1 MQRPASPPYDRFA
14 SAWHRYGTAV
24 SVLGVAYL
32 VIAAVGKLA
41 YALPR
46 LVRDVEPWSAID
58 LRYRYNEVAVWFAG
72 EPVYGVVDGAVYPP
86 ASHVL
91 LWPLL
96 GWLPLDAARLLW
108 AASTLAAAAVIAL
121 LTYHVCRPAPPLQ
134 RLLVAGL
141 AFAAYPLQLS
151 VFVGQM
157 GVHVAALVFA
167 GAFVLVTARPSWP
180 SDVLAA
186 VLLVGSLVKPTL
198 SVPLVLAALVLAG
211 RVRPVLL
218 VGSVYAALTTVAA
231 AVQPA
236 SLFTL
241 LREWLAVSGS
251 RVSFLEGVPNVHLL
265 LAWLGLNDWTM
276 AASLLILAATGAWLW
291 HRRDADPWLVLGAT
305 AIVARFWTHSRA
317 YDDAILFLTTL
328 ALFRAVMLRE
338 GRTQRLAG
346 VLFIGVWAVLL
357 TPTWAL
363 YNLPSAATGL
373 LHAGHT
379 VVWLAVL
386 TFLAAIAGRSV
397 SGGAE
402 TGVARESASSPDASG
417 STPPSQSG
425 SQ

>member
-1 MQRPASPPYDRFA
+1 MRQPASPPPDRLA

-58 LRYRYNEVAVWFAG
+58 LKYRHNEVAAWFAG

-108 AASTLAAAAVIAL
+108 ATSTLAAAAIIAL
-121 LTYHVCRPAPPLQ
+121 LAYHVCRPAPPLQ

-157 GVHVAALVFA
+157 GVHVAALALA
-167 GAFVLVTARPSWP
+167 GAFVLVTARLSWP

-186 VLLVGSLVKPTL
+186 VLLTASLVKPTL
-198 SVPLVLAALVLAG
+198 SVPLVLAALVLA
-211 RVRPVLL
+211 RRFRPVVL
-218 VGSVYAALTTVAA
+218 VGGFYATLTAMAA

-241 LREWLAVSGS
+241 LHEWLAVSGG
-251 RVSFLEGVPNVHLL
+251 RVSFLEGVPSVHLL
-265 LAWLGLNDWTM
+265 LAWLGLGDWTM
-276 AASLLILAATGAWLW
+276 AASLLLLAGAGAWLW
-291 HRRDADPWLVLGAT
+291 HRRDADPWVLLGAA

-317 YDDAILFLTTL
+317 YDDALLLLAALTLFRTTL
-328 ALFRAVMLRE
+328 RAA
-338 GRTQRLAG
+338 GRTQRLAA
-346 VLFIGVWAVLL
+346 LFFAGAWAVLL
-357 TPTWAL
+357 TPTWAF
-363 YNLPSAATGL
+363 YNLPPAATVL

-379 VVWLAVL
+379 ALWLAVL
-386 TFLAAIAGRSV
+386 GFLVAVTRRRTPLR
-397 SGGAE
+397 GAPL
-402 TGVARESASSPDASG
+402 S
-417 STPPSQSG
+417 
-425 SQ
+425 